1 MSSKSNSKP
10 KSILITGGASGIG
23 LAITRYFAGQPE
35 GHSIAIL
42 DVNAATGEAV
52 AAALAAEFPRRT
64 TISFHACDVSS
75 WDEQARVFERVYRE
89 HGNALDVVVA
99 NAGVSEQGA
108 TTLVKLQSESG
119 AGSGERGEEGPRKPS
134 VKTVEVN
141 LLGVVYS
148 VNLAVHYMDKKPHVQ
163 DGTSRGSII
172 CTASNAGLYP
182 FPIAPLYAASKF
194 GVIGLVW
201 STAKVIE
208 RAGIQINALAPA
220 VLDTNIAPDKDLF
233 KHMIVTP
240 METLIRGVD
249 QFLADPTVSG
259 AVAEVHGDKVTIRP
273 PHEFVDEDSR
283 RNIETF
289 WKLGYA

>member
-23 LAITRYFAGQPE
+23 LAITRYFAGEPE

-64 TISFHACDVSS
+64 IISFHACDVSS

-141 LLGVVYS
+141 LLGVVYCMFIPPAAYFIQLIPS
-148 VNLAVHYMDKKPHVQ
+148 LVN
-163 DGTSRGSII
+163 
-172 CTASNAGLYP
+172 
-182 FPIAPLYAASKF
+182 
-194 GVIGLVW
+194 
-201 STAKVIE
+201 
-208 RAGIQINALAPA
+208 RAGIVRIREQQLTWMASGQPGGAL
-220 VLDTNIAPDKDLF
+220 
-233 KHMIVTP
+233 
-240 METLIRGVD
+240 
-249 QFLADPTVSG
+249 
-259 AVAEVHGDKVTIRP
+259 HG
-273 PHEFVDEDSR
+273 
-283 RNIETF
+283 
-289 WKLGYA
+289 